1 MGCGGSGLMVIVHA
15 FNSSNL
21 TSNPAKGNQRN
32 RASKICWKVLS
43 KEALPFVCCP
53 FEKVFIESIRGSVVV
68 NI

>member
-32 RASKICWKVLS
+32 RASKIC
-43 KEALPFVCCP
+43 
-53 FEKVFIESIRGSVVV
+53 
-68 NI
+68 